1 MGQCRF
7 VIFHERVKM
16 SGPNKSYSTNMAHP
30 AFYPNSAEIYA
41 QQYTS
46 QLSSTCER
54 QISLTG
60 NYFPFFDVSTRRL
73 THQNLSAPQAR
84 QTLNNTDSR
93 PAATSHHTTPIPDY
107 LLQPIYPWM
116 KSKKGGKAAFGF
128 GQRQGKR
135 HRTSYTNKQ
144 LLELEK
150 EFHFNKYL
158 CSSRRNEIAKTLGL
172 SERQVKIWF
181 QNRRMKW
188 KKDEKLNDSLG
199 EGKEQFGDVQESH
212 DHGPHHVGCSSPL
225 CHSPPV
231 PQQPSR

>member
-1 MGQCRF
+1 MLL
-7 VIFHERVKM
+7 RVKM

-30 AFYPNSAEIYA
+30 AFYANSAEIYA

-46 QLSSTCER
+46 QLSSTFER

-60 NYFPFFDVSTRRL
+60 NYFPFLEVTSRRL
-73 THQNLSAPQAR
+73 THQNLCAPQAR
-84 QTLNNTDSR
+84 RMSNTADARQVTS
-93 PAATSHHTTPIPDY
+93 SHHTTPIPDY

-158 CSSRRNEIAKTLGL
+158 CSSRRSEIAKTLSL

-181 QNRRMKW
+181 QNRRMKM
-188 KKDEKLNDSLG
+188 KKDEKLSDSLG
-199 EGKEQFGDVQESH
+199 KSDEMPDHESH
-212 DHGPHHVGCSSPL
+212 SMVCSPL

-231 PQQPSR
+231 PQQAKNVYL

>member
-1 MGQCRF
+1 
-7 VIFHERVKM
+7 
-16 SGPNKSYSTNMAHP
+16 MAHP
-30 AFYPNSAEIYA
+30 SLYPSSAEIYT

-46 QLSSTCER
+46 QLSSPFER

-60 NYFPFFDVSTRRL
+60 NYFPFLDVTTRRSGI
-73 THQNLSAPQAR
+73 QSSNCAPPRQSSSAADAR
-84 QTLNNTDSR
+84 ASL
-93 PAATSHHTTPIPDY
+93 SHHTTPIPDY

-116 KSKKGGKAAFGF
+116 KSKKGGKSEFGF
-128 GQRQGKR
+128 GQRQAKR

-158 CSSRRNEIAKTLGL
+158 CSSRRSEIAKTLSL

-188 KKDEKLNDSLG
+188 KKDEKVNDSSS
-199 EGKEQFGDVQESH
+199 GKTKEHFNDTQESQR
-212 DHGPHHVGCSSPL
+212 HHMSCSPL
-225 CHSPPV
+225 YHSPPV
-231 PQQPSR
+231 RQACQVDNFYL

>member
-1 MGQCRF
+1 
-7 VIFHERVKM
+7 M
-16 SGPNKSYSTNMAHP
+16 SGPNKSSSTNMARP
-30 AFYPNSAEIYA
+30 LLYPTSAEIYA

-46 QLSSTCER
+46 QLSSTFER
-54 QISLTG
+54 QINLTG
-60 NYFPFFDVSTRRL
+60 NYFPFLEVSTRRTSSQNYNTPPSRQGFHGEDTRTTL
-73 THQNLSAPQAR
+73 SHQ
-84 QTLNNTDSR
+84 
-93 PAATSHHTTPIPDY
+93 TTPIPDY

-116 KSKKGGKAAFGF
+116 KSKKGGKSDFGF
-128 GQRQGKR
+128 GQRQAKR

-158 CSSRRNEIAKTLGL
+158 CSSRRSEIAKTLSL

-188 KKDEKLNDSLG
+188 KKDEKVN
-199 EGKEQFGDVQESH
+199 EGSEKTSPRFMDTQETQRHIMS
-212 DHGPHHVGCSSPL
+212 CSPL

-231 PQQPSR
+231 RQACQAENFN